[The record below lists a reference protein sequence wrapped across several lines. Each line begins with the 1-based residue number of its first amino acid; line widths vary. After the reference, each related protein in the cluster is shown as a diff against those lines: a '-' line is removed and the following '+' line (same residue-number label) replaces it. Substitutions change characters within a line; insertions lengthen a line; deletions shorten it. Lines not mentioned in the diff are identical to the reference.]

1 MAQYNEGDRIFTVI
15 HGVSG
20 TVQRKLA
27 QNHYRVALDQEIM
40 VAESTGLKL
49 KTLNFFDWELE
60 PERTK

>member
-1 MAQYNEGDRIFTVI
+1 MAQYTGGDRITTVI

-27 QNHYRVALDQEIM
+27 SNHYRVALDQEIM

-49 KTLNFFDWELE
+49 KTLNFFSWELE